1 MKIRITYTP
10 DKYKKYINRL
20 HNAYIRTTI
29 CPYCNSIDI
38 KRRYE
43 TNNSNPFTFTDKLF
57 ARFTHIIFCT
67 CRDCGTQYNISFKTP
82 YEVGNL
88 KPYFNILERNELK

>member
-20 HNAYIRTTI
+20 HNAYIRTII

-43 TNNSNPFTFTDKLF
+43 SNNLNSFMDRVFV
-57 ARFTHIIFCT
+57 RCTHMIFCT
-67 CRDCGTQYNISFKTP
+67 CRDCGTQYSISFKTP
-82 YEVGNL
+82 SEVGNL
-88 KPYFNILERNELK
+88 KPYFNILEREELQ